1 MAKFPTFISTAQ
13 TPSTTGVGSPRF
25 VEQVDVVGPAAQKAG
40 AKGKNIAQQMFAT
53 EAAQAVNQAKLGA
66 TLELNNL
73 TTELGK
79 MSPGEA
85 MTMAPGRIQQIYE
98 KQTQGMSDAAR
109 EDFDSVFSG
118 LSGQAHVN
126 IKSQAVKT
134 HNDIQQA
141 GLIVLLDRLKKT
153 HDPIKNPLS
162 TRFSLR
168 TANQAIETAI
178 QGLNITREEGV
189 KMLIKFRKELA
200 EEGVDKWINGQT
212 ADTLMSAY
220 TQMDKNDIKN
230 PVIQDLWD
238 ELDEDQKKSAR
249 RGAMTELK
257 NLSSRVDKANAKAI
271 DDLKQKGKEDL
282 LLVYTLGDDQ
292 NSQDRRDAAMARLAT
307 NAQVP
312 IATYKQMLDDT
323 SGRSDQFND
332 ISLENDLYKRIIVG
346 DKTLNI
352 NTILTAKNINGETK
366 RKLIAAFE
374 TAEKE
379 EMQQAAAI
387 IRSHPLFVPK
397 NKTDKL
403 LNSDKMNSAQA
414 KLYSEIYAKFLS
426 TKPDQN
432 FDAVGETNK
441 AILAMQ
447 NGGGGAAITNTA
459 VEAARARLA
468 SYGITD
474 QQSADNYIGQ
484 NNPNMNVRTQIA
496 EDLITISTRPQQ

>member
-1 MAKFPTFISTAQ
+1 MAKLPTFISTAQ

-25 VEQVDVVGPAAQKAG
+25 VQQVDVVGSALQKAG
-40 AKGKNIAQQMFAT
+40 AKGQNIAQQMFAT

-118 LSGQAHVN
+118 LSGQAQVN
-126 IKSQAVKT
+126 INSQAVKT

-141 GLIVLLDRLKKT
+141 GLITLLHGLKKT

-162 TRFSLR
+162 TAVNIK
-168 TANQAIETAI
+168 TASDAIAAAI
-178 QGLNITREEGV
+178 QGQNITREEGT
-189 KMLIKFRKELA
+189 KMFIKFRKELA
-200 EEGVDKWINGQT
+200 EEGVTRWINGQT

-220 TQMDKNDIKN
+220 DQMDKGNIKN
-230 PVIQDLWD
+230 PAIQALWS
-238 ELDEDQKKSAR
+238 ELDEDKKKSLR
-249 RGAMTELK
+249 TSAMTELAR
-257 NLSSRVDKANAKAI
+257 LGSRIDKQNTREI
-271 DDLKQKGKEDL
+271 NQQKQRGKEDL
-282 LLVYTLGDDQ
+282 LLVYTLGD
-292 NSQDRRDAAMARLAT
+292 SQDDKDRKDAAMARLAT

-323 SGRSDQFND
+323 SGRSDQFNN

-346 DKTLNI
+346 DKTLTI
-352 NTILTAKNINGETK
+352 NEILIADKINFGTK
-366 RKLIAAFE
+366 QKLIAAFE
-374 TAEKE
+374 DAEEKE
-379 EMQQAAAI
+379 MKQAAAI

-397 NKTDKL
+397 SKTDKL
-403 LNSDKMNSAQA
+403 LNSDKMNAAQA
-414 KLYSEIYAKFLS
+414 KLYSEIYAAFLR
-426 TKPDQN
+426 TKPDEN

-441 AILAMQ
+441 AILAMSR
-447 NGGGGAAITNTA
+447 GGGGAAITN
-459 VEAARARLA
+459 AAIQAALARLA
-468 SYGITD
+468 RYGITD
-474 QQSADNYIGQ
+474 QQSADDYIGQ
-484 NNPNMNVRTQIA
+484 NKPNMDVRTQIA

>member
-40 AKGKNIAQQMFAT
+40 AKGQNIAQQMFAT

-98 KQTQGMSDAAR
+98 KQTLGMSDAAR

-141 GLIVLLDRLKKT
+141 GLIVLLDRLKKI

-162 TRFSLR
+162 TGFSLR

-178 QGLNITREEGV
+178 QGLNITREEGT
-189 KMLIKFRKELA
+189 KMFIKFRKELA

-220 TQMDKNDIKN
+220 TQMDKGNIKN
-230 PVIQDLWD
+230 LAIRKLWG

-257 NLSSRVDKANAKAI
+257 NLSSRVDKANARQKKEAEAQARRDI
-271 DDLKQKGKEDL
+271 FTVLKPE
-282 LLVYTLGDDQ
+282 T
-292 NSQDRRDAAMARLAT
+292 SEQDRDAAMERLRDNSEGLKPAEFR
-307 NAQVP
+307 
-312 IATYKQMLDDT
+312 KLLDDV

-332 ISLENDLYKRIIVG
+332 ISTENELYKRIIVG
-346 DKTLNI
+346 DKTLTI
-352 NTILTAKNINGETK
+352 NTILIENKINGGTK

-374 TAEKE
+374 AAEEK

-403 LNSDKMNSAQA
+403 LNSDKMNAAQA
-414 KLYSEIYAKFLS
+414 KLYSEIYAAYLR
-426 TKPDQN
+426 TKPDEN

-441 AILAMQ
+441 AILAMSR
-447 NGGGGAAITNTA
+447 GGGGAAITNTA

-474 QQSADNYIGQ
+474 QQSADDYIGRE
-484 NNPNMNVRTQIA
+484 NPNMDIRTSIY
-496 EDLITISTRPQQ
+496 EDLIILSTRPQQ